1 MTWHI
6 LNTDPTKSLLEK
18 VLENRGLTTPEEI
31 EYFFNHATHD
41 FHDPFLMKD
50 MGKAVT
56 RIQKAITAQERIVI
70 YGDYDV
76 DGMSGTAVLFHALK
90 KLGALISYRIP
101 HRLDDG
107 YGIHKKFIDE
117 FEKINV
123 SLVITVD
130 CGISCATEI
139 AYAAEKKIDI
149 IVSDHHTIPEKMP
162 VAAVAILHPLQ
173 KDCPYPFKGLTGSG
187 VAFKLAHALLRD
199 TPHASMI
206 ESLCDLASFG
216 TIADLGP
223 LLGENRTIVTR
234 GLNAFQKTKWIGL
247 EHLKKTAQISSDLHP
262 LDTTVVGFKI
272 GPRIN
277 AAGRI
282 AHPYTALQLM
292 IQEDP
297 EKAYKIAL
305 ELETLNNRRREM
317 TEKACQEAEYQVGK
331 ARDTSAIVAKNAD
344 WHTGI
349 LGLIAARLS
358 ERHQKPA
365 FIFHDRGAFLTASV
379 RSPVAHNVMD
389 MLKKVV
395 PLMTTFG
402 GHPQAAGLTVSREN
416 FGKFKDAIENML
428 IPIEGAEG
436 KRLQLEAEIDPR
448 DLTIKTVEM
457 LEKLHPF
464 GIGNE
469 KPVFM
474 IRAAKIQEMKIIG
487 KGHDHLKMT
496 LECGEKR
503 IDAVAFGMGD
513 TKIRRGEHVD
523 IAGSIEKNTFNG
535 KTKLQIMVQEMKI
548 REMID

>member
-1 MTWHI
+1 MSWHI
-6 LNTDPTKSLLEK
+6 LNTDPHKSLLEK
-18 VLENRGLTTPEEI
+18 VLQNRGITDPQQI
-31 EYFFNHATHD
+31 EYFFNHATHN

-50 MGKAVT
+50 MEKAVT
-56 RIQKAITAQERIVI
+56 RIQKAITGQERIVI

-76 DGMSGTAVLFHALK
+76 DGMSGTALLFHALK

-107 YGIHKKFIDE
+107 YGMHKKFIDE

-123 SLVITVD
+123 TLVITVD

-139 AYAAEKKIDI
+139 AYAAEKKIDV

-162 VAAVAILHPLQ
+162 DAVAILHPLQ

-187 VAFKLAHALLRD
+187 VAFKLAHALLQN
-199 TPHASMI
+199 TQHAGMI
-206 ESLCDLASFG
+206 ESLTDLASFG

-223 LLGENRTIVTR
+223 LLDENRTIVTR
-234 GLNAFQKTKWIGL
+234 GLHAFRKTKWIGL
-247 EHLKKTAQISSDLHP
+247 EYLKKTAQISSDLHP
-262 LDTTVVGFKI
+262 LDTTIVGFKI
-272 GPRIN
+272 APRIN

-282 AHPYTALQLM
+282 AHPYIALQLM
-292 IQEDP
+292 LQEDP
-297 EKAYKIAL
+297 EKARKIVL
-305 ELETLNNRRREM
+305 ELEILNNRRREM
-317 TEKACQEAEYQVGK
+317 TGKACEEAEYQVSR
-331 ARDTSAIVAKNAD
+331 ARNTSAIVAKSTD

-358 ERHQKPA
+358 EKHQKPA
-365 FIFHDRGAFLTASV
+365 FIFHDRGTFLTASV
-379 RSPVAHNVMD
+379 RSPGAHNVMD
-389 MLKKVV
+389 MLKKVA
-395 PLMTTFG
+395 PLITTFG

-416 FGKFKDAIENML
+416 FGKFKETIENML
-428 IPIEGAEG
+428 IPIEGAER
-436 KRLQLEAEIDPR
+436 KKLELEAEIAPN
-448 DLTIKTVEM
+448 DLTLKTAET

-474 IRAAKIQEMKIIG
+474 IRSVKILEMKIIG
-487 KGHDHLKMT
+487 KGRDHLKMS

-513 TKIRRGEHVD
+513 TTIQRGGHVN
-523 IAGSIEKNTFNG
+523 IAGSLEKNTFNR
-535 KTKLQIMVQEMKI
+535 KTNLQIMVQEM
-548 REMID
+548 REILD